1 MRRLKNW
8 PVCPAFSIVAYP
20 LSFGSIIQTAKSSF
34 AASESCMPLAVYNPA
49 SFFTFPSLYTINS
62 PVAAFLNVYPPP
74 RFETT
79 HQASVGTS
87 APSVS

>member
-1 MRRLKNW
+1 
-8 PVCPAFSIVAYP
+8 
-20 LSFGSIIQTAKSSF
+20 
-34 AASESCMPLAVYNPA
+34 MPLAVYNPA

-87 APSVS
+87 TPSVS